1 MDPRAIEKVIV
12 EHVDAENVRDM
23 PRVLA
28 TYGKDA
34 VFEDV
39 PGGKRFAGKDAIAS
53 NYAETFRAFPD
64 LDRRITRMTTS
75 DNACVAELTLTG
87 SQTGVFRGLAP
98 TGRRGSVKII
108 CHFEMDE
115 DGLIRQ
121 ETAHYDSAALLVQ
134 LGLIPD
140 LSTAGGRL
148 WLLIHRPSLLW
159 RRLRARLAGG

>member
-1 MDPRAIEKVIV
+1 MDPKAIEKVIIKRV
-12 EHVDAENVRDM
+12 EGENARDM

-53 NYAETFRAFPD
+53 KFYAGTFRAFPY

-87 SQTGVFRGLAP
+87 SQTGVFRGCALA
-98 TGRRGSVKII
+98 GRRMIAGTII
-108 CHFEMDE
+108 
-115 DGLIRQ
+115 
-121 ETAHYDSAALLVQ
+121 
-134 LGLIPD
+134 
-140 LSTAGGRL
+140 
-148 WLLIHRPSLLW
+148 SLP
-159 RRLRARLAGG
+159 ARGAPIYSPP

>member
-1 MDPRAIEKVIV
+1 MDPSAIEQVIV
-12 EHVDAENVRDM
+12 EHVEAENARDM

-39 PGGKRFAGKDAIAS
+39 PAGKRFPGKDAIAA
-53 NYAETFRAFPD
+53 NYAETFRGFPD

-75 DNACVAELTLTG
+75 GSACVAELTLTG

-140 LSTAGGRL
+140 LSTPRGRL
-148 WLLIHRPSLLW
+148 WLLVHRPSLLW
-159 RRLRARLAGG
+159 RRLRARFARG